1 MRLIITLFLTLLI
14 SSSLFAQSWKIST
27 NGKTLL
33 KANVENEEK
42 NKISLKTLNLSK
54 KGLSLCYTEGKDQK
68 KGWERVI
75 AVYDSTDKELKV
87 QKGNSL
93 QLSRDS
99 LRSYFKNSPQIRI
112 YTWALPTDPKL
123 KALVRVRRIH
133 LATISQ

>member
-1 MRLIITLFLTLLI
+1 MRLITLFVFLVLSPTLY
-14 SSSLFAQSWKIST
+14 AQSWQICN
-27 NGKTLL
+27 NGKVLL
-33 KANVENEEK
+33 KTETENEEK
-42 NKISLKTLNLSK
+42 NKISLDSIHLSK
-54 KGLSLCYTEGKDQK
+54 KGLTLQYNEGKEKK

-75 AVYDSTDKELKV
+75 AVYDSAGKELKQ

-99 LRSYFKNSPQIRI
+99 LHYYLKNSPLLKFF
-112 YTWALPTDPKL
+112 TWSLPTDPKL